1 MAKVDMLEFIQ
12 DALQTADEATLE
24 QIYWFLQE
32 VEY

>member
-1 MAKVDMLEFIQ
+1 MSKAEMLEYIEES
-12 DALQTADEATLE
+12 LPTADEATIE